1 MGFSSFFCWAPV
13 WPEERVFLLL
23 LYCSHSHFHVGIAIA
38 IAIEPK
44 IKDMFGYYL
53 LLKTEN
59 ILTKY
64 TFNVNSIMGPNFKVI
79 FLKKSI
85 YGSREQCIGSTKIT
99 LSLRNVK
106 RASQTQLKREF
117 GY

>member
-38 IAIEPK
+38 MAPK
-44 IKDMFGYYL
+44 VKDMFGYYL

-59 ILTKY
+59 IVTK
-64 TFNVNSIMGPNFKVI
+64 
-79 FLKKSI
+79 
-85 YGSREQCIGSTKIT
+85 
-99 LSLRNVK
+99 
-106 RASQTQLKREF
+106 
-117 GY
+117 